1 LKIDLTQCLK
11 ESGVEPQSTEIEQEI
26 KAYIPKSHRDGGD
39 VEPREN
45 T

>member
-1 LKIDLTQCLK
+1 LK

-26 KAYIPKSHRDGGD
+26 AAYVPKSYQREGAN